1 MASSRWKR
9 FAFFEKNSLNLDAD
23 ILEDLIP
30 TTTASAKNL
39 RALSIAASSSLD
51 SVSLCVTTAS
61 LPLSVFVNEIEG
73 APTEE
78 RQDNNKN
85 NASIAGFWSSLL
97 ACAPESLQEDD
108 ARSSLVLPNQG
119 QSVKTLSSIP
129 SSSSSHAMDG
139 LVLIFLTSRD
149 TEFVHCVDITV
160 RCHGMGN
167 EEKDGWRGYFSPLPD
182 SKVLDIAS
190 CRDSQGGTYLACL
203 GTSTPTSHTLV
214 VYQDPHLQL
223 TCRKPLQVFD
233 LQNAIAFSTA
243 KSQQQQWNSN
253 NDGEAYLVDIVPGM
267 VAVGTRNGAVLIYAF
282 NEGKYILR
290 PHLRI
295 PPPPTPDIQVV
306 SVKVAVLPTKA
317 HVFVAYNRE
326 STSTSNSMSTAGLCC
341 YDIPL
346 PSSATT
352 ITAPLARHDLDGR
365 FVGSSSLVDCQYG
378 ENASRVA
385 KVTVVRYDVL

>member
-9 FAFFEKNSLNLDAD
+9 FAFFEKNSLNIDAD

-30 TTTASAKNL
+30 TTTASAKNI
-39 RALSIAASSSLD
+39 RPLSIASSTSLD

-61 LPLSVFVNEIEG
+61 LPASVFMNEIEG
-73 APTEE
+73 LAEE
-78 RQDNNKN
+78 RRDNNHRN
-85 NASIAGFWSSLL
+85 PSIAGFWSSLL
-97 ACAPESLQEDD
+97 ACAPDSLQQDD

-119 QSVKTLSSIP
+119 QSVKTLSSAKP
-129 SSSSSHAMDG
+129 SSSSNAMDG

-160 RCHGMGN
+160 RSHGMGN
-167 EEKDGWRGYFSPLPD
+167 EEKDGWRGYFSPFTD
-182 SKVLDIAS
+182 SKVMNIAS
-190 CRDSQGGTYLACL
+190 CRDSQGGTFLACL
-203 GTSTPTSHTLV
+203 GTSTATSHTLV
-214 VYQDPHLQL
+214 VYQDPHLHL
-223 TCRKPLQVFD
+223 TCRKPLQVSA
-233 LQNAIAFSTA
+233 LENATAFSIV
-243 KSQQQQWNSN
+243 KSQQQQWNLN
-253 NDGEAYLVDIVPGM
+253 IDGEAYLVDIVPGM

-282 NEGKYILR
+282 SEGKNVLR

-295 PPPPTPDIQVV
+295 PPPPISDIQVV
-306 SVKVAVLPTKA
+306 SVKVAMLPTKA

-326 STSTSNSMSTAGLCC
+326 STSTSMSTAGLCC

-365 FVGSSSLVDCQYG
+365 FVGSSSLVDCLYG
-378 ENASRVA
+378 ENASRVP
-385 KVTVVRYDVL
+385 KVTVVRCFDF